1 MMPLGVVRD
10 DQILD
15 TRQRSRQHNGLIDRC
30 RLDAGC
36 EIKIS
41 VIRQGSRPKQL
52 KKKKKWGSHLPKW
65 RRWERSKFWS
75 EKKELSF
82 RHIKKEMGIRNRI
95 EDIQ

>member
-52 KKKKKWGSHLPKW
+52 KKKKNGVAIYQNGGDGRGVSFGVKK
-65 RRWERSKFWS
+65 RSS
-75 EKKELSF
+75 VL
-82 RHIKKEMGIRNRI
+82 
-95 EDIQ
+95 DILR